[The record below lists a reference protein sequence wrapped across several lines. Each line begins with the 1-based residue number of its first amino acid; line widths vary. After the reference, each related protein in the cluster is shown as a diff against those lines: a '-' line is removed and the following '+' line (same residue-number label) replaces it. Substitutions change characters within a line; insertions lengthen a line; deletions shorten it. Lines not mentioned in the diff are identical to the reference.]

1 MGFGSAWAAAPSCGS
16 CIASRA
22 RSSYLSHP
30 SPVLREQRVQCL
42 SCVCALGWCCGIAA
56 VLVWFEARL
65 GQAARSWWNLNSSSS
80 LLSRTLRLVARCLE
94 ATAQSKGALA
104 GGGCSLGCSGALGS
118 DVFMW
123 AWEDFPEGPPAAR
136 VFLEAAGSGV
146 LRNCVELDV
155 GWEGG
160 GGDSLPMD
168 STARKAETVCASL
181 GIWILSC
188 NRSRGFSTVTDF
200 YFSTNKLVL
209 SKIGFLDCF

>member
-1 MGFGSAWAAAPSCGS
+1 M
-16 CIASRA
+16 
-22 RSSYLSHP
+22 
-30 SPVLREQRVQCL
+30 
-42 SCVCALGWCCGIAA
+42 
-56 VLVWFEARL
+56 WFEARL

-118 DVFMW
+118 DVLMW
-123 AWEDFPEGPPAAR
+123 AWEDFPEGPPATR

-160 GGDSLPMD
+160 EGDSLPMD
-168 STARKAETVCASL
+168 SSARKAETVCASL

>member
-30 SPVLREQRVQCL
+30 SPVLQEQRVQCL
-42 SCVCALGWCCGIAA
+42 PCVCALGWCCGIAA

-104 GGGCSLGCSGALGS
+104 GGGCSLDCSGALGS
-118 DVFMW
+118 DVFM
-123 AWEDFPEGPPAAR
+123 
-136 VFLEAAGSGV
+136 
-146 LRNCVELDV
+146 
-155 GWEGG
+155 
-160 GGDSLPMD
+160 
-168 STARKAETVCASL
+168 
-181 GIWILSC
+181 
-188 NRSRGFSTVTDF
+188 
-200 YFSTNKLVL
+200 
-209 SKIGFLDCF
+209 